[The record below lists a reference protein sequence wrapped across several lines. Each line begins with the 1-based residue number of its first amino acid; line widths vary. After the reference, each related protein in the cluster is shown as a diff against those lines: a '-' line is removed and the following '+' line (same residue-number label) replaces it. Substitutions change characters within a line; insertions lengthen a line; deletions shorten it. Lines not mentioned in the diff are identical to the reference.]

1 MSEAAAL
8 VKNHNTSSN
17 KLSFQEVLI
26 TPDMAEEWLKG
37 NAANRRLAKTTV
49 NAYVRDMIAG
59 NWRLSGDPIRFDSDG
74 KLIDGQHR
82 LKACTIAR
90 VPFRSV
96 VIRNMPYDVMRV
108 IDHGRSRTVAD
119 NLHIEGKQHSLILAA
134 AARWLYVF
142 KHGASVIGKGRITAT
157 EILEMVDKHPMLQ
170 SSVMSA
176 YKCAGV
182 TPSLLSAVHYVAYNL
197 VGKDELAD
205 EFANVF
211 VSGIS
216 YYEDDA
222 AHCWRERLIRMR
234 DQRSRVVMDQLHK
247 GTIHAWNN
255 FSERVP
261 VKMARIPDV
270 AAFVGLDYK
279 LL

>member
-1 MSEAAAL
+1 MAEAAASI
-8 VKNHNTSSN
+8 KNHSSDSR
-17 KLSFQEVLI
+17 KLSYQEILV
-26 TPDMAEEWLKG
+26 TPEMAEEWLKD
-37 NAANRRLAKTTV
+37 NPANRRLAKTTV
-49 NAYVRDMIAG
+49 SAYMRDMLAG
-59 NWRLSGDPIRFDSDG
+59 KWKLSGDPIRFSPDG
-74 KLIDGQHR
+74 RLIDGQHR
-82 LKACTIAR
+82 LKACVLGK
-90 VPFRSV
+90 VPFKSL
-96 VIRNMPYDVMRV
+96 VIRNVPHDVMRV

-134 AARWLYVF
+134 AARWLYIF
-142 KHGASVIGKGRITAT
+142 KHGAVVIGKGRVTAT
-157 EILEMVDKHPMLQ
+157 EILDMVDKHPMLQ

-176 YKCAGV
+176 YGCAGL

-197 VGKDELAD
+197 LGKEEMAD

-211 VSGIS
+211 VAGAL
-216 YYEDDA
+216 YYDDDA

-234 DQRSRVVMDQLHK
+234 DQRSRLIQDQLHK

-261 VKMARIPDV
+261 VKTARIPDV